1 MRTGWRNAGRDPPG
15 RTWVAWE
22 VTRRRGLCS
31 TARSYMAG
39 TAKPALKVDGT
50 MRLSFWLECAGLL
63 LRALYW
69 KAVELWYRLVKLG
82 CSNAGRAVV
91 A

>member
-1 MRTGWRNAGRDPPG
+1 
-15 RTWVAWE
+15 
-22 VTRRRGLCS
+22 
-31 TARSYMAG
+31 MAG

-50 MRLSFWLECAGLL
+50 TRLSFWLECAGLL

>member
-1 MRTGWRNAGRDPPG
+1 
-15 RTWVAWE
+15 
-22 VTRRRGLCS
+22 
-31 TARSYMAG
+31 MAG